1 MDASSAQL
9 LVACGAAA
17 VAIAAVLWALRV
29 TDGAR
34 GVARRLEDQTH
45 ALESKLQRSDAIFAA
60 FPGVALIWE
69 PDEGVSVEGE
79 WGQPRVYGSPLAL
92 ASLLR
97 FAEAGS
103 GEDPAIRILRGLSA
117 FKGVDTSGREALLAR
132 ALAKLR
138 TEGQPFTLRLPT
150 PGGSFVEI
158 DGRTAGPRAVLWI
171 TDAGVKGVEEGAAL
185 GRLEEARQIV
195 ARDPTAFLEMLAGA
209 PFLAWRLSP
218 AGKLE
223 WANQAYV
230 AALEAKSLDQA
241 IGRNLMLDAFVA
253 DQARRAFESGAMVEE
268 TRAIVVGGDRRTL
281 QVQLFP
287 VSGGLGGMA
296 FDVTEM
302 ESAREALARSV
313 KAHDQTL
320 DALAEG
326 VAIFGPDRRLTFFNR
341 AFAAL
346 WGLESAFLA
355 QRPTHAAL
363 LDALKEKRK
372 LPAHAN
378 YAEWRANELLAYQ
391 DLAELPETLWQLP
404 EGRTLR
410 VARQRHPG
418 GGLLMIF
425 SDITNETTL
434 KGRYA
439 HLLQVQRAAMDKLH
453 EGVVVFG
460 LDGRCR
466 LSNSAFHAMWRL
478 DPEEAGEGMEFDR
491 MVELCRPLHHE
502 AEEWA
507 AIRSRITDP
516 SPIARQ
522 EHRGEMRRSDG
533 AVIRY
538 LTRPLPDGATLVAFL
553 DVTATRKVEE
563 ALRDR
568 AEAFEAADRLKTEFV
583 QHVSYQLRTPLQT
596 IHGYAEV
603 LANFMAGPLNDRQRD
618 QIRIILAASESLS
631 KLIDDI
637 LDVAMIEANHL
648 ELDLQEVNLNEVLQ
662 EAASMVAPKAR
673 EADVALALEWSPAIG
688 ALTVDAKRLKQI
700 VLNLVS
706 NALRASEKGDTVT
719 IGADR
724 AEGSVRIWVTDT
736 GRGIPFDAQAQAF
749 NQFVSGD
756 RAGAGL
762 GLPLVRSFVE
772 LHQGWV
778 SLGSAPG
785 RGTTVTCHFP
795 TTATPPGPPPPLSGT
810 SETRLKRIA

>member
-1 MDASSAQL
+1 MDATVAQL
-9 LVACGAAA
+9 LVAGGAAA
-17 VAIAAVLWALRV
+17 VAVAAALWALRV

-34 GVARRLEDQTH
+34 GIERRLHDQIDGLED
-45 ALESKLQRSDAIFAA
+45 KLQRADSVFAA
-60 FPGVALIWE
+60 YPGVALIWE
-69 PDEGVSVEGE
+69 PEAAAVAEGD
-79 WGQPRVYGSPLAL
+79 WGAPRLYGSPVAL

-97 FAEAGS
+97 FADSAAAGN
-103 GEDPAIRILRGLSA
+103 PAVRILQGLA
-117 FKGVDTSGREALLAR
+117 GFKGVDSSGTDASLAR
-132 ALAKLR
+132 ALARLR
-138 TEGQPFTLRLPT
+138 SEGMPFSLKIAA
-150 PGGSFVEI
+150 PGGACVEI

-171 TDAGVKGVEEGAAL
+171 VDYGVKGVEEGAAR
-185 GRLEEARQIV
+185 GRIEEARELV
-195 ARDPTAFLEMLAGA
+195 ARDPTAFLDMLAQA
-209 PFLAWRLSP
+209 PFLAFRLS
-218 AGKLE
+218 ASGKLE
-223 WANQAYV
+223 WANGAYL
-230 AALEAKSLDQA
+230 AALGAKSLEQA
-241 IGRNLMLDAFVA
+241 IGRNLMLDSLTAE
-253 DQARRAFESGAMVEE
+253 QARRAIE
-268 TRAIVVGGDRRTL
+268 TASRVQEVRAAIVAGERRTL
-281 QVQLFP
+281 RIDLFP
-287 VSGGLGGMA
+287 VGGGVGGMA
-296 FDVTEM
+296 FDVTDAE
-302 ESAREALARSV
+302 ATREALARSV

-326 VAIFGPDRRLTFFNR
+326 VAIFGPDRKLAFFNR

-346 WGLESAFLA
+346 WGLDTTFLA

-391 DLAELPETLWQLP
+391 ELAELPETLWQLP

-410 VARQRHPG
+410 VARQRHPL
-418 GGLLMIF
+418 GGLLLIF

-439 HLLQVQRAAMDKLH
+439 ALLQVQKAAMDKLH
-453 EGVVVFG
+453 EGIVVFG

-466 LSNSAFHAMWRL
+466 LSNSAFHSLWRL
-478 DPEEAGEGMEFDR
+478 DPEAVAEGLEFDR
-491 MVELCRPLHHE
+491 LVDLCRPLHHE
-502 AEEWA
+502 PQEWT
-507 AIRSRITDP
+507 AIRARITDP

-533 AVIRY
+533 SFLRY

-553 DVTATRKVEE
+553 DVTAGRKVEE

-603 LANFMAGPLNDRQRD
+603 LANFIAGPLNDRQRD

-648 ELDLQEVNLNEVLQ
+648 ELDLQTLNLNDVLQ
-662 EAASMVAPKAR
+662 EAAAMIAPKAR
-673 EADVALALEWSPAIG
+673 EADVTLALDWSPAIG
-688 ALTVDAKRLKQI
+688 ALNADGKRLKQI

-706 NALRASEKGDTVT
+706 NALRFSDKGDTIT

-724 AEGSVRIWVTDT
+724 SEGHVRLWVSDT

-749 NQFVSGD
+749 DQFVSGD

-772 LHQGWV
+772 LHNGWV
-778 SLGSAPG
+778 SLASAPG
-785 RGTTVTCHFP
+785 QGTIVTCHFP
-795 TTATPPGPPPPLSGT
+795 AGALAAPSPRPLTEASPISRFG
-810 SETRLKRIA
+810 